1 MNIDAKKEVNLR
13 LKGSNYNIS
22 LTVNSNELQDTFT
35 SFYVMNKR
43 KLDHSLS
50 RKWPRP
56 TQSLPIC
63 TCIGATGCTLS
74 RSLQQGKDQ
83 TLLTEETTNLQP
95 STILA
100 CSKQHWHWNIFTRLI
115 VIGKWKVD
123 HHVPQMESSDLET
136 SNLHMHRNYRMH
148 FVKEFTIEE
157 QTLLTEEHT
166 NLQPSTILLSKIVRS
181 PRASGNLLCS
191 LRTNL
196 VIVIRSVRM
205 ASAA

>member
-1 MNIDAKKEVNLR
+1 
-13 LKGSNYNIS
+13 
-22 LTVNSNELQDTFT
+22 
-35 SFYVMNKR
+35 
-43 KLDHSLS
+43 
-50 RKWPRP
+50 
-56 TQSLPIC
+56 
-63 TCIGATGCTLS
+63 
-74 RSLQQGKDQ
+74 
-83 TLLTEETTNLQP
+83 
-95 STILA
+95 
-100 CSKQHWHWNIFTRLI
+100 
-115 VIGKWKVD
+115 
-123 HHVPQMESSDLET
+123 MESSDLET

-205 ASAA
+205 ASAAWSMATSFALPSGCSLSYDLVQQTRQIIKIHTQRLFNIPSSLYSSFNFPLGYLKLLPKALVATDRISFTVHITTQWEEIDKDELLLKTIKPQSKSNAQQIQ